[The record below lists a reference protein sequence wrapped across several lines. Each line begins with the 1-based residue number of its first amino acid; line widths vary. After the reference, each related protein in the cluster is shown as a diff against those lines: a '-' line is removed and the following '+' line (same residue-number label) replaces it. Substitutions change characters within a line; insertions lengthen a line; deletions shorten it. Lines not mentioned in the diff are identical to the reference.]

1 MDRALRF
8 SQLSP
13 EAQILVRLCQS
24 INYGHI
30 QNLILKDQE
39 PVFQGGSVVAT
50 TDIRLDAED
59 PGRDE
64 LELED
69 FILCEEVRRLI
80 ALFDKV
86 QNATVSKIE
95 VRAGIPRKISLEH
108 HFSDKKI
115 WHYVSVA
122 RQAGPRDPVR
132 QTVVDPEK

>member
-122 RQAGPRDPVR
+122 RQAGSRDPVR